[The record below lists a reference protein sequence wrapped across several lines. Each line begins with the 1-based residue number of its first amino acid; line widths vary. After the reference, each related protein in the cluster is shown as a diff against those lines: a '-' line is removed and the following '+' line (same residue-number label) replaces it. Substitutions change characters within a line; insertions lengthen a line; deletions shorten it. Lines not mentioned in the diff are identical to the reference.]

1 MKTPPS
7 RTVLLGWQLTAV
19 EIAPLEASLADSRC
33 LKSVVSAIGGAEALL
48 LSCDAVSRLW
58 DRAVGE
64 GTRQFRSTS
73 REHEAWQGLTQLLTA
88 LKRFRDRG
96 GVLICRL
103 DLPSPA
109 CRVGRAADDPLFP
122 RTATINCYDA
132 LAAVHPLL
140 AEIAATNGAVTQSD
154 GLLSETAHVARAY
167 LEEFAWCVAPAVAWQ
182 ANPEVGHTLA
192 TTPAGLAI
200 AAASERIVCLPRL
213 ARHDTAV
220 EAVLLLELIDAL
232 RAVSASDSASDVASN
247 QAVIS
252 TTDARPSAMSSAI
265 PKTRRPAAP
274 AAPTVPAESID
285 DLPLA
290 TPKLDAL
297 RRHEDHLSQQIASL
311 EQQRRALATRR
322 ELAEYFWNQPADAG
336 AKPLAARL
344 ERLLGLLGFGDSA
357 QDALWTCDDTTI
369 VEARAEPP
377 SVADHR
383 AADHRAGDHRAADRR
398 AGGAT
403 EIEES
408 HGFALGSL
416 EIGPNQ
422 RLAVVWFDGPA
433 PTKNA
438 APHLLS
444 DVAFDAAIKAAENL
458 SGVVVPLP
466 ELARAASALL
476 LAGGDEEFAR
486 AIRRSLASAA
496 TTAPGVFRYSP
507 GDTLLSAAER
517 KLLQAAA

>member
-1 MKTPPS
+1 MNKTPLS
-7 RTVLLGWQLTAV
+7 RSVSLGWPLAAV
-19 EIAPLEASLADSRC
+19 EITPLETSLADSRC
-33 LKSVVSAIGGAEALL
+33 LKSVTSALGGAEALL
-48 LSCDAVSRLW
+48 LSCDAISRLW

-122 RTATINCYDA
+122 RASAFNCYDA

-140 AEIAATNGAVTQSD
+140 AEIAATTCQVTECD
-154 GLLSETAHVARAY
+154 GLLNEASHVARAY

-182 ANPEVGHTLA
+182 AKPEIGHTLA

-200 AAASERIVCLPRL
+200 SAAAEGIVCLPRL

-220 EAVLLLELIDAL
+220 EAILLLELVDAL
-232 RAVSASDSASDVASN
+232 QAGSAPDTVPRARHSAAPGVPATLAVSLEEL
-247 QAVIS
+247 
-252 TTDARPSAMSSAI
+252 
-265 PKTRRPAAP
+265 PAA
-274 AAPTVPAESID
+274 
-285 DLPLA
+285 
-290 TPKLDAL
+290 TPRLDAL
-297 RRHEDHLSQQIASL
+297 RRHEDQLSRQIASL

-336 AKPLAARL
+336 AKPLAVRL
-344 ERLLGLLGFGDSA
+344 ERLMALLGFGGSA
-357 QDALWTCDDTTI
+357 RDALWTCDDTATR
-369 VEARAEPP
+369 EARHKTR
-377 SVADHR
+377 D
-383 AADHRAGDHRAADRR
+383 AADFREDAA
-398 AGGAT
+398 AAT
-403 EIEES
+403 EES
-408 HGFALGSL
+408 SGFALGSL

-422 RLAVVWFDGPA
+422 RLAVVWFEGPA
-433 PTKNA
+433 PATNT
-438 APHLLS
+438 PQHLLS
-444 DVAFDAAIKAAENL
+444 DSAFAAAMNAAQDL

-466 ELARAASALL
+466 ELARAVSALL
-476 LAGGDEEFAR
+476 LSGGDEEFAR
-486 AIRRSLASAA
+486 AIRRSL
-496 TTAPGVFRYSP
+496 TTASTTASGVYRYSP

>member
-1 MKTPPS
+1 MMKTPPS
-7 RTVLLGWQLTAV
+7 RSVSLGWPLAAV

-48 LSCDAVSRLW
+48 LSCDAISRLW

-109 CRVGRAADDPLFP
+109 CHVGRAADGPLFP

-140 AEIAATNGAVTQSD
+140 AEIAATNRPVTQSD
-154 GLLSETAHVARAY
+154 GLLGETAHVARTY

-232 RAVSASDSASDVASN
+232 RADTASDVASN
-247 QAVIS
+247 QALIS
-252 TTDARPSAMSSAI
+252 ATDARPNAMSSSI
-265 PKTRRPAAP
+265 PKTRRPAALAAP
-274 AAPTVPAESID
+274 AAPAESID

-369 VEARAEPP
+369 VEARAEPH
-377 SVADHR
+377 S
-383 AADHRAGDHRAADRR
+383 AGDRR
-398 AGGAT
+398 AAGAT
-403 EIEES
+403 EIEELP
-408 HGFALGSL
+408 GFALGSL

-422 RLAVVWFDGPA
+422 RLAVVWFDGPP
-433 PTKNA
+433 PTTNA

-444 DVAFDAAIKAAENL
+444 DVAFDAAIKAAENM
-458 SGVVVPLP
+458 SGVVVALP
-466 ELARAASALL
+466 ELERAASALL

>member
-1 MKTPPS
+1 MMKTSPS
-7 RTVLLGWQLTAV
+7 RSVSLGWQLAAV
-19 EIAPLEASLADSRC
+19 EIAPLETSLADSRC
-33 LKSVVSAIGGAEALL
+33 LKTVASAIGGAEAIL

-96 GVLICRL
+96 GVLVCRL

-122 RTATINCYDA
+122 RTATINCFDA

-140 AEIAATNGAVTQSD
+140 AEIAATNRPVTQSD
-154 GLLSETAHVARAY
+154 GLLGEASHPAQTY
-167 LEEFAWCVAPAVAWQ
+167 LEEFAWCVAPAVAWE
-182 ANPEVGHTLA
+182 AKPEIGQTLA

-200 AAASERIVCLPRL
+200 AAAAERIVCLPRL

-232 RAVSASDSASDVASN
+232 RADSASDAASI
-247 QAVIS
+247 QALIS
-252 TTDARPSAMSSAI
+252 ATDARPSAMSSAI
-265 PKTRRPAAP
+265 PKTRRPAAL
-274 AAPTVPAESID
+274 AAPTVPADSID

-344 ERLLGLLGFGDSA
+344 ERLLGLLGYGDSA
-357 QDALWTCDDTTI
+357 QGALWTCDDTTI

-377 SVADHR
+377 SVADRR
-383 AADHRAGDHRAADRR
+383 AGDHRAGDHRAA
-398 AGGAT
+398 GAT
-403 EIEES
+403 EIEEL

-422 RLAVVWFDGPA
+422 RLAVVWFDGPP
-433 PTKNA
+433 PTTNA

>member
-1 MKTPPS
+1 MMKTSPS
-7 RTVLLGWQLTAV
+7 RSVSLGWQLAAV
-19 EIAPLEASLADSRC
+19 EIAPLETSLADSRC
-33 LKSVVSAIGGAEALL
+33 LKTVASAIGGAEALL

-73 REHEAWQGLTQLLTA
+73 REHEAWQGLTQLLAA
-88 LKRFRDRG
+88 LTRFRDRG

-140 AEIAATNGAVTQSD
+140 AEIAATSRPVTQSD
-154 GLLSETAHVARAY
+154 GLLGETAHMARAY

-182 ANPEVGHTLA
+182 ASPEVGHTLA
-192 TTPAGLAI
+192 TTPAGLAF
-200 AAASERIVCLPRL
+200 AAAGERIVCLPRL

-232 RAVSASDSASDVASN
+232 RADTASDVASN
-247 QAVIS
+247 PAPIS
-252 TTDARPSAMSSAI
+252 ATDARPSAMSSAI

-274 AAPTVPAESID
+274 AAPAAPAESID
-285 DLPLA
+285 DLPLT

-344 ERLLGLLGFGDSA
+344 ERLLGLLGYGDSA

-369 VEARAEPP
+369 IEAGAEPC
-377 SVADHR
+377 SVEDRH
-383 AADHRAGDHRAADRR
+383 AADRR
-398 AGGAT
+398 AAGAA
-403 EIEES
+403 EFEV

-422 RLAVVWFDGPA
+422 RLAMVWFDGPA
-433 PTKNA
+433 PTTNS

-444 DVAFDAAIKAAENL
+444 DVAFDAAIKAAGNL

-496 TTAPGVFRYSP
+496 NTAPGVFRYSP